1 MSFFLDHAT
10 QETFSLYFRP
20 YPQVFTVDTN

>member
-1 MSFFLDHAT
+1 MHFPDHAT